1 MLGKTKAAIVVGFII
16 CWAGAAG
23 AGEEI
28 LRSFKQAGG
37 RAYAPIYGQAQPPIG
52 FVDFC
57 AREMTECRPLTSRAR
72 KIRLTPQR
80 WRQLQEVNSAVNRAI
95 APASDIE
102 LYGIAEHWVVPSD
115 AGDCEDYVLLKKRQL
130 QRLGFAAETL
140 LITVVLDEQG
150 DGHAV
155 LLARTESGDL
165 VLDNRRDEIKRWT
178 ETRYQF
184 LKRQSEQNPRKWL
197 ALTPKIAPDSGAI
210 AGN

>member
-1 MLGKTKAAIVVGFII
+1 MLGKTKAAIIVGFII

-28 LRSFKQAGG
+28 LRSLKQAGG
-37 RAYAPIYGQAQPPIG
+37 RAYAPVYGPAQPPIG

-57 AREMTECRPLTSRAR
+57 ARETAECGPLTSSAG
-72 KIRLTPQR
+72 KIRLTPER
-80 WRQLQEVNSAVNRAI
+80 WQQLQEVNSTVNRRI
-95 APASDIE
+95 APTSDLE
-102 LYGIAEHWVVPSD
+102 LYGVVEHWVLPID

-130 QRLGFAAETL
+130 QGLGFAADSL

-150 DGHAV
+150 GGHAV

-165 VLDNRRDEIKRWT
+165 VLDNRRDEIRRWT
-178 ETRYQF
+178 ETGYQF
-184 LKRQSEQNPRKWL
+184 LKRQSEENPRKWL
-197 ALTPKIAPDSGAI
+197 ALTPKSAPDSGPL

>member
-1 MLGKTKAAIVVGFII
+1 MLGKTKAAIIVGFII

-37 RAYAPIYGQAQPPIG
+37 RAYAPIYGQAPPPIG

-57 AREMTECRPLTSRAR
+57 ARETAECRPLTPRAR

-80 WRQLQEVNSAVNRAI
+80 WRQLQEVNSAVNRRI

-102 LYGIAEHWVVPSD
+102 LYGVAEHWVMPTD

-130 QRLGFAAETL
+130 
-140 LITVVLDEQG
+140 
-150 DGHAV
+150 
-155 LLARTESGDL
+155 
-165 VLDNRRDEIKRWT
+165 
-178 ETRYQF
+178 
-184 LKRQSEQNPRKWL
+184 
-197 ALTPKIAPDSGAI
+197 
-210 AGN
+210 

>member
-1 MLGKTKAAIVVGFII
+1 MLGKTTAAIIVGFII
-16 CWAGAAG
+16 CWAGATG
-23 AGEEI
+23 AGEKI
-28 LRSFKQAGG
+28 LRSFKQAGD
-37 RAYAPIYGQAQPPIG
+37 RAYAPVYGQAQPPIG

-57 AREMTECRPLTSRAR
+57 ARETTECRPLTPRAR

-80 WRQLQEVNSAVNRAI
+80 WGQLQEVNSAVNRAI

-102 LYGIAEHWVVPSD
+102 LYGVAEHWVVPTD

-130 QRLGFAAETL
+130 QGLGFAAETL

-150 DGHAV
+150 GGHAV

-165 VLDNRRDEIKRWT
+165 VLDNRREEIKRWT
-178 ETRYQF
+178 ETGYQF
-184 LKRQSEQNPRKWL
+184 LKRQSEENPTKWL
-197 ALTPKIAPDSGAI
+197 ALTPNSAPHSGAI